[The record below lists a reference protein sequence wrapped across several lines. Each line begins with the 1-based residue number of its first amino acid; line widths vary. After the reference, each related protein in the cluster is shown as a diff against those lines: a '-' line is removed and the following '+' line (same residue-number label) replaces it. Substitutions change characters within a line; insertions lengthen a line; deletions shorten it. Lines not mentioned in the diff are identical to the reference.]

1 MDFQKSPNIDY
12 FFQALTSPQI
22 TEMSGGSIPQM
33 TPEQAAG
40 LIGSWIVETGDP
52 SLMNLDVVEHGSGRG
67 RGLSQYTG
75 VRRVPYD
82 VARHKAMA
90 AGEDVNS
97 AQWQLKY
104 FADEYAGRHDV
115 GGRSLIGWTKSLEG
129 LAPGQTPSQYART
142 ITGSAAE
149 GKGYFRPGVPHL
161 DKRSA
166 AAESVF
172 KAYQPAP
179 APASTPAPAKAPS
192 SGSEGNPMINAIMGG
207 LNVLGIPLPQ

>member
-1 MDFQKSPNIDY
+1 MDFTRNANTDY
-12 FFQALTSPQI
+12 MFKALTSPQI
-22 TEMSGGSIPQM
+22 TEMSGGTIPQM

-52 SLMNLDVVEHGSGRG
+52 TLMNLDVVEHGSGRG

-75 VRRVPYD
+75 ARRVPYD
-82 VARHKAMA
+82 IARHKAMA
-90 AGEDVNS
+90 QGQDPNS
-97 AQWQLKY
+97 AEWQLQY
-104 FADEYAGRHDV
+104 FADEYAGKHDV

-129 LAPGQTPSQYART
+129 LPANQTPSQYART

-179 APASTPAPAKAPS
+179 ASASTPAPSQAPS
-192 SGSEGNPMINAIMGG
+192 SASEGNPVMNAIMGG
-207 LNVLGIPLPQ
+207 LNALGIPLP